1 MISRNFIP
9 EQTLLDQLV
18 VDDASALEELS
29 RRYCCSLYT
38 YCINKL
44 KSPEDAKRIVRNI
57 FITLWEERHSLPVKF
72 SLSLYLS
79 IQVRKA
85 VVQCIN
91 AKLSNKKD
99 MALIEENIL
108 PDFDSDVQPVATLR
122 KPAALRQR
130 RGYDSLSTA
139 ISFKKNNEE
148 SWWKRYTLLPY

>member
-57 FITLWEERHSLPVKF
+57 FITLWEDRHSLPVKF

-91 AKLSNKKD
+91 TKLSNKKD
-99 MALIEENIL
+99 LALIEENIL
-108 PDFDSDVQPVATLR
+108 PDFDSDVQPVIALR

-130 RGYDSLSTA
+130 WGYDSLSSA
-139 ISFKKNNEE
+139 ISFKKHSEE
-148 SWWKRYTLLPY
+148 SWWKRYSLLPY